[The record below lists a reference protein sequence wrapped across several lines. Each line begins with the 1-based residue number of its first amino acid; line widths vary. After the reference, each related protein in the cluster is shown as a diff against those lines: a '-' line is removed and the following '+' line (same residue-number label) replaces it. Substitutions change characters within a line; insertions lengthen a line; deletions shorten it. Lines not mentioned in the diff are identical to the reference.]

1 MAALILSM
9 LAASIISALLLRRR
23 TNWRRAAPLLLT
35 LSLPLLLWAIAFS
48 IEAAPRHAE
57 KLIGHSLQ
65 MPITRLLSSG
75 VTMTGQWDVEVW
87 FPIYR
92 DLFLVSLA
100 AGLIC
105 SFVNLSKGEGRA
117 VAGSALAV
125 AVGWGL
131 LAFLGIAMAGDPFR

>member
-1 MAALILSM
+1 
-9 LAASIISALLLRRR
+9 
-23 TNWRRAAPLLLT
+23 
-35 LSLPLLLWAIAFS
+35 
-48 IEAAPRHAE
+48 
-57 KLIGHSLQ
+57 
-65 MPITRLLSSG
+65 
-75 VTMTGQWDVEVW
+75 MTGQWDAEVW

-92 DLFLVSLA
+92 KLFLVSLA

-131 LAFLGIAMAGDPFR
+131 LAFLGTAMAGDPFR